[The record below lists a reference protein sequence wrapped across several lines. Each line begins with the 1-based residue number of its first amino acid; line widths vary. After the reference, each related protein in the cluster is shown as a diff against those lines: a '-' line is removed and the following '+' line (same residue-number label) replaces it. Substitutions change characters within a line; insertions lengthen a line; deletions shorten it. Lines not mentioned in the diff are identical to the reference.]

1 MAGVALKLGLVSL
14 PIAALIL
21 YLTLGRG
28 GRTPAATEAP
38 SPPQSPVVRS
48 QPVAPVAQMPIAQVP
63 DSAAATE
70 TPVAGTETATP
81 PQSSPAA
88 QGEGVVLEVAP
99 SGACWV
105 SLTVDGTLVLSRVM
119 QPEERVTR
127 RIREGALV
135 QVGDAGAFAF
145 TLNGRAARPLGAP
158 GEVKSVR
165 ITPDNYQAFLR

>member
-1 MAGVALKLGLVSL
+1 
-14 PIAALIL
+14 
-21 YLTLGRG
+21 
-28 GRTPAATEAP
+28 
-38 SPPQSPVVRS
+38 
-48 QPVAPVAQMPIAQVP
+48 
-63 DSAAATE
+63 
-70 TPVAGTETATP
+70 
-81 PQSSPAA
+81 
-88 QGEGVVLEVAP
+88 VVLEVAP